1 MKKLFLVLC
10 LIGFTGTAVFAAEHN
25 YRRTSSPLS
34 AGQTDKYFEDRNGWD
49 SQNLYVPNEGNSG
62 QNPNMLN
69 NLPSPDEA
77 RKIMRANG
85 GDVAQDVA
93 KSSGG
98 YVMTA
103 SDATSEVTESET
115 KVGKKR
121 TGSWRWNKNPSETY
135 YNFGG
140 TGFKSK
146 GFGQGYTN

>member
-10 LIGFTGTAVFAAEHN
+10 LIGFTGTAVFAADYN

-34 AGQTDKYFEDRNGWD
+34 AGQTDKYYEDRNGWD
-49 SQNLYVPNEGNSG
+49 SQNLYVPNEVNSG

-69 NLPSPDEA
+69 SLPSPDEA

-85 GDVAQDVA
+85 GDVARDVA

-98 YVMTA
+98 YVA
-103 SDATSEVTESET
+103 DGNSQVTET
-115 KVGKKR
+115 QVGKKR

>member
-10 LIGFTGTAVFAAEHN
+10 LIGFTGTAVFAADFN

-49 SQNLYVPNEGNSG
+49 SQNLYVPNEDNRG
-62 QNPNMLN
+62 QNPGMLN
-69 NLPSPDEA
+69 SLPSPDQA

-85 GDVAQDVA
+85 GELADDIA
-93 KSSGG
+93 KTSGG
-98 YVMTA
+98 YAAAASTTEGTA
-103 SDATSEVTESET
+103 SET
-115 KVGKKR
+115 KIGKKR

>member
-103 SDATSEVTESET
+103 SDATSEVTET